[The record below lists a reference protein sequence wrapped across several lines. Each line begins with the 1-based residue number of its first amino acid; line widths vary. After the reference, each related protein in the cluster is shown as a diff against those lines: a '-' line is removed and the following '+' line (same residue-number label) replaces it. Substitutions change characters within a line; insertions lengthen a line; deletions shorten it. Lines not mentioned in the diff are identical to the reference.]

1 MAVCEELTG
10 KVEKAIAVREPKM
23 LYNGVKIN
31 HGLRSRGFLFAKG
44 IFAMQ
49 KKWTVGPESVRM
61 IELGHPWIIA
71 DDFTKRWPAGSSGE
85 LVELTDERG
94 RFLATALLDP
104 AERIVARVLARER
117 MALDR
122 VWITKRL
129 RGAIELRL
137 AHADLGDT
145 DAFRLVNGEG
155 DNLPGLTVDRYGEY
169 LLLQLYSSA
178 WQFHLPL
185 VAEVLQDLLRP
196 DGIFAK
202 SRPQKTRELEA
213 IGKTKK
219 YGRLIVGAPSPHPLQ
234 VRENG
239 LNFLVNLEE
248 GLNTGLF
255 LDQRRNRRDLM
266 ARAQGKR
273 LLNLFAHT
281 AAFSVAAVAA
291 GAKEVTSVD
300 ASPAYTEWGKA
311 NFGANR
317 LNPKRHEFIVGD
329 CLAVLHDLGS
339 KGKGFDIILM
349 DTPSFSTTS
358 SSRFTTRGGTADLV
372 AAALPLL
379 QAGGLLIASSNHQK
393 VDMADYL
400 KELRRGALLAKSG
413 LQVISLAGQPEDFP
427 YPVTFPEG
435 RYLKY
440 AVCVKTTV

>member
-1 MAVCEELTG
+1 VVFYFQKDT
-10 KVEKAIAVREPKM
+10 
-23 LYNGVKIN
+23 
-31 HGLRSRGFLFAKG
+31 
-44 IFAMQ
+44 AMH
-49 KKWTVGPESVRM
+49 KKRTVGPESVRM

-71 DDFTKRWPAGSSGE
+71 DNFTRSWPAGSPGD
-85 LVELTDERG
+85 LVELTDEMG
-94 RFLATALLDP
+94 SFLATALLDP
-104 AERIVARVLARER
+104 TERIVARVLARER
-117 MALDR
+117 MELDR
-122 VWITKRL
+122 AWLTKHL
-129 RGAIELRL
+129 RRAIEMRR
-137 AHADLGDT
+137 AYADFGDT

-155 DNLPGLTVDRYGEY
+155 DNLPGLTVDQYGEY
-169 LLLQLYSSA
+169 LLLQLYCSG
-178 WQFHLPL
+178 WQNHLQL
-185 VAEVLQDLLRP
+185 VAKVLQDLLHP
-196 DGIFAK
+196 VGIYAK

-213 IGKTKK
+213 MGNTKK
-219 YGRLIVGAPSPHPLQ
+219 YGRLIAGVPGPQPLQ

-266 ARAQGKR
+266 ARARGKR
-273 LLNLFAHT
+273 LLNLFSHT

-291 GAKEVTSVD
+291 GGKEVTSVD
-300 ASPAYTEWGKA
+300 ASPPYTEWAKA

-329 CLAVLHDLGS
+329 CMAVLHELS
-339 KGKGFDIILM
+339 SRGKSYDIILM

-379 QAGGLLIASSNHQK
+379 QGGGLLIASSNHQK
-393 VDMADYL
+393 VDVADYL
-400 KELRRGALLAKSG
+400 KELRRGALLAGSW
-413 LQVISLAGQPEDFP
+413 LQVISLSGQPEDFP
-427 YPVTFPEG
+427 YPVTFLEG